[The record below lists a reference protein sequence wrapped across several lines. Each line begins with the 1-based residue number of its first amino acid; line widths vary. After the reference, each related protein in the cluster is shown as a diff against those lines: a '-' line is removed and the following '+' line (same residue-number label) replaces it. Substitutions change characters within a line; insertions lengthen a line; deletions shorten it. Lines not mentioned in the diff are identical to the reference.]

1 MAQRSPDAAR
11 RAEESHRID
20 VIIVEDRPT
29 DAELMVLR
37 LQEEGLAPD
46 WRRVETG
53 DALTEALAVRPDL
66 VLSDWSLPRFGGL
79 AALEIVR
86 AYDPDLPFIIVSGS
100 VGEEV
105 AIDALHRGA
114 DDYVLKDRLARL
126 GPAVRRTLEASR
138 LRVERRRA
146 VDQLAFQASIL
157 ASVRDAVVVTDVE
170 GVIRYWNEGATAV
183 FGYSAAEM
191 VGRPLTWAAAEHG
204 PALAAAAARTMGGA
218 PHGMARPRP
227 MRHKDGR
234 ELWIDV
240 STSMLTDH
248 TGAVTGIISVSRD
261 VTEHRRLEL
270 ERERLATAIEQAH
283 EAVVITDLEA
293 RIQYVNPAFER
304 ASGYLRDEVIGQNP
318 RILQSGAH
326 PRSFYQAMW
335 SALTSGEAWVAE
347 FTNRRKDGS
356 VYQERAHISPIRGPE
371 GAIVS
376 YVAVKHDV
384 TRERELEE
392 AASRHARERALIA
405 DTLARLPA
413 GRAVE
418 ETAEAICRQ
427 VVSLSD
433 IAAVAVVRFDH
444 ERRAMPVAFVTA
456 DGTAQPQRPLS
467 LARSRHLHARALEGP
482 WVEAWVQGPPSH
494 PYRAIHAE
502 LGTTALA
509 EVPIRHGGDLVGMLA
524 TFSAMPDGVLRL
536 TNTLPALAELADLTG
551 VVLGP
556 TLAERMSSG
565 RLRGRIQAVID
576 QGAFHP
582 VFQPIVDLQGS
593 GVVGYE
599 ALTRFDDGARPNVVF
614 ADAWSVGLGPAL
626 ELATLAAAID
636 GAGTL
641 PSGGWLSVNVSP
653 RLLEDEPG
661 LAALLATAGRPVVVE
676 VTEHETIAD
685 YGALRKAIRALGGDV
700 RLAVDDAGA
709 GAANFA
715 HIVDLRPD
723 FVKLDIGLVRGIDHD
738 TGRQALVVGM
748 RHFAQTA
755 GCRLVAEGIETR
767 AEADTLAELGAELGQ
782 GYLFG
787 RPSPARH
794 WAVSRDTVP

>member
-1 MAQRSPDAAR
+1 MAQGSPDAAR
-11 RAEESHRID
+11 RAEEPRRID
-20 VIIVEDRPT
+20 VVIVEDRPI

-37 LQEEGLAPD
+37 LQEEGLEPD

-53 DALTEALAVRPDL
+53 EALTEALAVRPDL

-79 AALEIVR
+79 GALEIVR

-157 ASVRDAVVVTDVE
+157 ASVRDAVVVTDA
-170 GVIRYWNEGATAV
+170 GDVIRYWNEGATAV
-183 FGYSAAEM
+183 FGYTAAEM
-191 VGRPLTWAAAEHG
+191 VGRPMTWASAEHG
-204 PALAAAAARTMGGA
+204 PALAAAAASGGA
-218 PHGMARPRP
+218 PHGMARPRL

-240 STSMLTDH
+240 STSTMVDDS
-248 TGAVTGIISVSRD
+248 GAVSGVISVSRD

-283 EAVVITDLEA
+283 EAVVITDIEA

-304 ASGYLRDEVIGQNP
+304 ASGYRRDEVIGKNP
-318 RILQSGAH
+318 RILQSGTH
-326 PRSFYQAMW
+326 SRSFYQAMW

-356 VYQERAHISPIRGPE
+356 VYHERAHISPIRGPE
-371 GAIVS
+371 GATVS

-413 GRAVE
+413 GRAVD

-433 IAAVAVVRFDH
+433 IAAVAIVRFDH

-456 DGTAQPQRPLS
+456 DGTAQPQRPLA

-494 PYRAIHAE
+494 PYRALHSE

-524 TFSAMPDGVLRL
+524 AFSAMPDGVLRL

-582 VFQPIVDLQGS
+582 VFQPIIDLQSS
-593 GVVGYE
+593 GVVGFE
-599 ALTRFDDGARPNVVF
+599 ALTRFDDGSRPNVVF

-636 GAGTL
+636 GAGAL
-641 PSGGWLSVNVSP
+641 PPGGWLSLNVSP
-653 RLLEDEPG
+653 RLLQDEPG
-661 LAALLATAGRPVVVE
+661 LSERLAAAGRPIVVE
-676 VTEHETIAD
+676 VTEHETVAD
-685 YGALRKAIRALGGDV
+685 YGALRAAIRALGADI

-723 FVKLDIGLVRGIDHD
+723 FVKLDIGLVRGINHD

-794 WAVSRDTVP
+794 WAVSRDIVP

>member
-1 MAQRSPDAAR
+1 MVQRSPDADR
-11 RAEESHRID
+11 RGDEPRSIC
-20 VIIVEDRPT
+20 VVIVEDRPV

-37 LQEEGLAPD
+37 LQDEGLELR
-46 WRRVETG
+46 WQRVETG
-53 DALTEALAVRPDL
+53 EALTAALEVRPDL

-79 AALEIVR
+79 EALEIVR

-100 VGEEV
+100 VGEEA

-114 DDYVLKDRLARL
+114 DDYVLKDRLGRL
-126 GPAVRRTLEASR
+126 GPAVRSALEAAR
-138 LRVERRRA
+138 LRSERRRA

-157 ASVRDAVVVTDVE
+157 ASVRDAVVVTDRD
-170 GVIRYWNEGATAV
+170 GIIRYWNDGATAV
-183 FGYSAAEM
+183 FGYAADEM
-191 VGRPLTWAAAEHG
+191 VGRPMASASLSHG
-204 PALAAAAARTMGGA
+204 PALDAATASGA
-218 PHGMARPRP
+218 GEPGMSGTWQ

-234 ELWIDV
+234 ELWIDA
-240 STSMLTDH
+240 STATMADEA
-248 TGAVTGIISVSRD
+248 GQVTGVISVARD
-261 VTEHRRLEL
+261 VTEQRRLEL

-283 EAVVITDLEA
+283 EAVVITDTEA
-293 RIQYVNPAFER
+293 RILYVNPAFER
-304 ASGYLRDEVIGQNP
+304 ASGYGRDEVMGQNP

-335 SALTSGEAWVAE
+335 SALTAGEPWVAE

-356 VYQERAHISPIRGPE
+356 IFQERAHISPIHDPE
-371 GAIVS
+371 GSIAS

-384 TRERELEE
+384 TRERELE
-392 AASRHARERALIA
+392 ATASRHARERALIA
-405 DTLARLPA
+405 DTLARLPT

-433 IAAVAVVRFDH
+433 IAAVAIVRFDH
-444 ERRAMPVAFVTA
+444 QRRAMPVAFVTA
-456 DGTAQPQRPLS
+456 DGTAQSQRPLA

-482 WVEAWVQGPPSH
+482 WVETWTQGPAAQ
-494 PYRAIHAE
+494 PYRALHAE

-524 TFSAMPDGVLRL
+524 AFSNTVDGVLRL
-536 TNTLPALAELADLTG
+536 TNTLPALAEFADLTG
-551 VVLGP
+551 VVLG
-556 TLAERMSSG
+556 TSLAERMSSG
-565 RLRGRIQAVID
+565 RLHGRLQAVIEL
-576 QGAFHP
+576 GAFHP
-582 VFQPIVDLQGS
+582 VFQPIVDLQSS
-593 GVVGYE
+593 GVVGFE
-599 ALTRFDDGARPNVVF
+599 ALTRFDDGARPNVAF

-626 ELATLAAAID
+626 ELATLAAAVG
-636 GAGTL
+636 GAAAL
-641 PSGGWLSVNVSP
+641 PPGGWLSVNVSP
-653 RLLEDEPG
+653 RLIEAEPG
-661 LAALLATAGRPVVVE
+661 LREVLAAAGRPIVIE
-676 VTEHETIAD
+676 VTEHEVIAD
-685 YGALRKAIRALGGDV
+685 YGALRSAIRLLGADV

-715 HIVDLRPD
+715 HIVDLHPD
-723 FVKLDIGLVRGIDHD
+723 YVKLDIGLVRGIDHD

-767 AEADTLAELGAELGQ
+767 AEADTLVSLGAELGQ

-787 RPSPARH
+787 RPSPASR
-794 WAVSRDTVP
+794 WAAGSDAMP